1 MFVDLG
7 LFRVLLNC
15 CAIKGEIETY
25 SLRDSR
31 VIARSIPL
39 GISFYL

>member
-7 LFRVLLNC
+7 FFRVLLNC
-15 CAIKGEIETY
+15 CALEGEIETY
-25 SLRDSR
+25 SSR
-31 VIARSIPL
+31 GSKVTAGSIPL